1 MQTGYKVTWT
11 DRASKNVDEIIEY
24 LEVQWDK
31 KTANNFLADLHERV
45 QLIAHNPEMFQ
56 ESTKQA
62 NVRRSVL
69 TKQVT
74 LYYRFD
80 GQHIEILFLFDTRQD
95 PDKLR
100 L

>member
-56 ESTKQA
+56 ESNKTGQCQTFGAHQA
-62 NVRRSVL
+62 GNSLLPV
-69 TKQVT
+69 
-74 LYYRFD
+74 
-80 GQHIEILFLFDTRQD
+80 
-95 PDKLR
+95 
-100 L
+100 